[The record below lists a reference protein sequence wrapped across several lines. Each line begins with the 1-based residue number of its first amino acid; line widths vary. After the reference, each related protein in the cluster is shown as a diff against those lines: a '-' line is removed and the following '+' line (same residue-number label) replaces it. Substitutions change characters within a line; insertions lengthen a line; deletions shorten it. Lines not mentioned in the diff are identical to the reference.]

1 MSREDIKEERVR
13 MLEEKMDWAIR
24 ELGSKI
30 NVRECLKLC
39 KLVKKTAKT
48 IHLIKNS
55 QKSAKK

>member
-1 MSREDIKEERVR
+1 

-24 ELGSKI
+24 ELGSNK